1 MSTPIVEKLGHETM
15 FPGLYYHANRIAGTT
30 QAADPV
36 VAVLQRHEVQYA
48 LLRCFLC
55 EPFPVSARNQLG
67 KDVQDVLRRTSR
79 SLPTNQSILL
89 HCTPAP
95 GDIPLPHWDM
105 DFIKVRPIYSGA
117 SIELPVVTG
126 SFVFHVTYCKD
137 AVYLVAL
144 DSASVRL
151 ENGTYVNVQ
160 LNGTFTFLFDAQ
172 TLNVVKE

>member
-15 FPGLYYHANRIAGTT
+15 FPELYSHAKRIAGTT

-36 VAVLQRHEVQYA
+36 VAVLQRHAVQYA

-55 EPFPVSARNQLG
+55 EPFPVSARDQLD
-67 KDVQDVLRRTSR
+67 KDVLYILKRTCR
-79 SLPTNQSILL
+79 SLPDMLRVLL
-89 HCTPAP
+89 HSLPSP
-95 GDIPLPHWDM
+95 GEVIPNWDM

-137 AVYLVAL
+137 EVYLVAL

>member
-15 FPGLYYHANRIAGTT
+15 FPELYSHAKRIAGTT

-36 VAVLQRHEVQYA
+36 VAVLRRYAVQYS

-55 EPFPVSARNQLG
+55 EPFPVAARDQLD
-67 KDVQDVLRRTSR
+67 KDVLAVLRSTSR
-79 SLPTNQSILL
+79 SLPTNQSIL
-89 HCTPAP
+89 HCPPSP
-95 GDIPLPHWDM
+95 GDVTNWDM

-117 SIELPVVTG
+117 SVELPVVTG

>member
-15 FPGLYYHANRIAGTT
+15 FPELYSHAKRIAGTT

-36 VAVLQRHEVQYA
+36 VAVLQRHAVQYA

-55 EPFPVSARNQLG
+55 EPFPVSARDQLD
-67 KDVQDVLRRTSR
+67 KDVLAILRSTSR

-89 HCTPAP
+89 HCTPSP
-95 GDIPLPHWDM
+95 SDVIPNWDM

-126 SFVFHVTYCKD
+126 SFVFHVTEFPSGKAHSFRGGMKARQD
-137 AVYLVAL
+137 A
-144 DSASVRL
+144 
-151 ENGTYVNVQ
+151 ECQ
-160 LNGTFTFLFDAQ
+160 
-172 TLNVVKE
+172 

>member
-15 FPGLYYHANRIAGTT
+15 FPELYSHAKRIAGTT
-30 QAADPV
+30 QAADTV
-36 VAVLQRHEVQYA
+36 VAVLQRHAVQYA
-48 LLRCFLC
+48 LLRCFC
-55 EPFPVSARNQLG
+55 EPFPVSARDQLD
-67 KDVQDVLRRTSR
+67 KDVLAILRSTSR

-89 HCTPAP
+89 HCTPSP
-95 GDIPLPHWDM
+95 SDVIPNWDM

-144 DSASVRL
+144 DSASVRM
-151 ENGTYVNVQ
+151 ENGTFVNVQ

-172 TLNVVKE
+172 TLSVVKE

>member
-15 FPGLYYHANRIAGTT
+15 FPELYSHANRIAGTT

-36 VAVLQRHEVQYA
+36 VAVLQRHAVQYA

-55 EPFPVSARNQLG
+55 EPFPVSARDQLD
-67 KDVQDVLRRTSR
+67 KDVLAILRSTSR

-89 HCTPAP
+89 HCTPSP
-95 GDIPLPHWDM
+95 SDVIPNWDM

>member
-15 FPGLYYHANRIAGTT
+15 FPELYSHAKRIAGTT

-36 VAVLQRHEVQYA
+36 VAVLRRYAVQYS

-55 EPFPVSARNQLG
+55 EPFPVAARDQLD
-67 KDVQDVLRRTSR
+67 KDVLAVLRSTSR

-89 HCTPAP
+89 HCTPSP
-95 GDIPLPHWDM
+95 SDVTNWDM

-117 SIELPVVTG
+117 SVELPVVTG